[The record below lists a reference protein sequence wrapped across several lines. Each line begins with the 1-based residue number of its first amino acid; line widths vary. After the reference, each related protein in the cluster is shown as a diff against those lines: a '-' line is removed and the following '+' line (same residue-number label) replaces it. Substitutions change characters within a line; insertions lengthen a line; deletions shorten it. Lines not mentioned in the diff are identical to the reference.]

1 MTSLQ
6 KREIQAPLIMTDT
19 QFLGNKGKDLKYRQI
34 RIICEII
41 VYEVFRSCYIVNWYI

>member
-19 QFLGNKGKDLKYRQI
+19 QFLGNKGRDFRYRQV
-34 RIICEII
+34 RIICEILF
-41 VYEVFRSCYIVNWYI
+41 YEVFRNGYIVNWYI

>member
-19 QFLGNKGKDLKYRQI
+19 QFLGIKGRDFVQKISI
-34 RIICEII
+34 RCEILF
-41 VYEVFRSCYIVNWYI
+41 YEVSVLGLFVVVT